1 MKLLDRY
8 VIRNFL
14 QVYLYCIAGFIS
26 IWLIFDVSD
35 NISTFIDQHVPL
47 SLVIRYYG
55 TQIPQVFI
63 ILLPVSLLL
72 SLLFALGRM
81 SRANEIVSMLTAG
94 VSLPRVLLPLIGMG
108 LLTVAASMA
117 LNYSLAPHAELARKA
132 FLSEAQSRPG
142 RYVQGQ
148 IFRNRTDS
156 RTWFIQN
163 FLPRTNTFNNVQV
176 LEQDINDNI
185 VTNYIAARAFFRP
198 ETKTWE
204 LENAKVVHYDQSG
217 NIVDE
222 QIYPSLK
229 IEHWSETPF
238 RLGSANERSEF
249 LSLPELR
256 EYLRFNSDFPV
267 TLLAPFRTHLQYRL
281 ALPWTCLVVVC
292 IAAPLGIGYSR
303 RGVLASV
310 ASAVVL
316 VFSMNFLTHLFLA
329 LGEGDRLSPLVAAWT
344 PNIRSMAIGLYLL
357 YLLAANR
364 EPPSFRL
371 FTARRIVAQ

>member
-1 MKLLDRY
+1 MRLLDRY

-14 QVYLYCIAGFIS
+14 QVYFYCIAGFIS

-35 NISTFIDQHVPL
+35 NISSFIDNHIGL
-47 SLVIRYYG
+47 ALVARYYG
-55 TQIPQVFI
+55 TQLPQVFI

-108 LLTVAASMA
+108 LLTVAASMV
-117 LNYSLAPHAELARKA
+117 LNYSLAPRAELARKT
-132 FLSEAQSRPG
+132 FISEAQSRPG
-142 RYVQGQ
+142 RTIQGQ
-148 IFRNRTDS
+148 IFRNRTDL
-156 RTWFIQN
+156 RTWFVQN
-163 FLPRTNTFNNVQV
+163 FLQRSNTFNNVQV
-176 LEQDINDNI
+176 LQQDANDNI
-185 VTNYIAARAFFRP
+185 VTNYVAARAVYRP

-204 LENAKVVHYDQSG
+204 LENARVVHYDQSG

-222 QIYPSLK
+222 QFFPSLK

-238 RLGSANERSEF
+238 RLGSANERAEF
-249 LSLPELR
+249 LSLPELH
-256 EYLRFNSDFPV
+256 EYLHFNADFPA

-281 ALPWTCLVVVC
+281 ALPWTCFVVVC

-303 RGVLASV
+303 RGVLSSV
-310 ASAVVL
+310 AAAVFL
-316 VFSMNFLTHLFLA
+316 VFSMNFLVHLFLA
-329 LGEGDRLSPLVAAWT
+329 LGEGYRVPAWIAAWT
-344 PNIRSMAIGLYLL
+344 PNILFMAIGLYLL
-357 YLLAANR
+357 YLRASNR

>member
-1 MKLLDRY
+1 MRLLDRY
-8 VIRNFL
+8 VIGNFL
-14 QVYLYCIAGFIS
+14 QVYFYCIAGFIS

-35 NISTFIDQHVPL
+35 NISSFIDNHIGL
-47 SLVIRYYG
+47 ALVARYYG

-94 VSLPRVLLPLIGMG
+94 VSLPRLLLPLIGMG

-117 LNYSLAPHAELARKA
+117 LNYSLAPHAELARKT
-132 FLSEAQSRPG
+132 FISEAQSRPG
-142 RYVQGQ
+142 RTIQGQ
-148 IFRNRTDS
+148 IFRNRTDL
-156 RTWFIQN
+156 RTWFVQN
-163 FLPRTNTFNNVQV
+163 FLQRSNTFNNVQV
-176 LEQDINDNI
+176 LQQDANDNI
-185 VTNYIAARAFFRP
+185 VTNYVAARAVYRP

-204 LENAKVVHYDQSG
+204 LENARVVHYDQSG

-222 QIYPSLK
+222 QFFPSLK
-229 IEHWSETPF
+229 IERWSETPF
-238 RLGSANERSEF
+238 RLGSANERAEF
-249 LSLPELR
+249 LSLPELH
-256 EYLRFNSDFPV
+256 EYLHFNADFPA

-281 ALPWTCLVVVC
+281 ALPWTCFVVVC

-303 RGVLASV
+303 RGVLSSV
-310 ASAVVL
+310 AAAVFL
-316 VFSMNFLTHLFLA
+316 VFSMNFLVHLFLA
-329 LGEGDRLSPLVAAWT
+329 LGEGYRVPAWIAAWT
-344 PNIRSMAIGLYLL
+344 PNILFMAIGLYLL
-357 YLLAANR
+357 YLRAANR

>member
-1 MKLLDRY
+1 MRLLDRY
-8 VIRNFL
+8 VIGNFL
-14 QVYLYCIAGFIS
+14 QVYFYCIAGFIS

-35 NISTFIDQHVPL
+35 NISSFIDNHIGL
-47 SLVIRYYG
+47 ALVARYYG
-55 TQIPQVFI
+55 TQLPQVFI

-94 VSLPRVLLPLIGMG
+94 VSLPRLLLPLIGMG

-117 LNYSLAPHAELARKA
+117 LNYSLAPHAELARKT
-132 FLSEAQSRPG
+132 FISEAQSRPG
-142 RYVQGQ
+142 RTIQGQ
-148 IFRNRTDS
+148 IFRNRTDL
-156 RTWFIQN
+156 RTWFVQN
-163 FLPRTNTFNNVQV
+163 FLQRSNTFNNVQV
-176 LEQDINDNI
+176 LQQDANDNI
-185 VTNYIAARAFFRP
+185 VTNYVAARAVYRP

-204 LENAKVVHYDQSG
+204 LENARVVHYDQSG

-222 QIYPSLK
+222 QFFPSLK

-238 RLGSANERSEF
+238 RLGSANERAEF

-256 EYLRFNSDFPV
+256 EYLRFNADFPA

-281 ALPWTCLVVVC
+281 ALPWTCFVVVC

-303 RGVLASV
+303 RGVLSSV
-310 ASAVVL
+310 AAAVFL
-316 VFSMNFLTHLFLA
+316 VFSMNFLVHLFLA
-329 LGEGDRLSPLVAAWT
+329 LGEGYRVPAWIAAWT
-344 PNIRSMAIGLYLL
+344 PNILFMAIGLYLL
-357 YLLAANR
+357 YLRAANR

>member
-1 MKLLDRY
+1 MRLLDRY
-8 VIRNFL
+8 VIGNFL
-14 QVYLYCIAGFIS
+14 QVYFYCIAGFIS

-35 NISTFIDQHVPL
+35 NISSFIDNHIGL
-47 SLVIRYYG
+47 ALVARYYG
-55 TQIPQVFI
+55 TQLPQVFI

-108 LLTVAASMA
+108 LLTVAASMV
-117 LNYSLAPHAELARKA
+117 LNYSLAPHAELARKT
-132 FLSEAQSRPG
+132 FISEAQSRPG
-142 RYVQGQ
+142 RTIQGQ
-148 IFRNRTDS
+148 IFRNRTDL
-156 RTWFIQN
+156 RTWFVQN
-163 FLPRTNTFNNVQV
+163 FLQRSNTFNNVQV
-176 LEQDINDNI
+176 LQQDANDNI
-185 VTNYIAARAFFRP
+185 VTNYVAARAVYRP

-204 LENAKVVHYDQSG
+204 LENARVVHYDQSG

-222 QIYPSLK
+222 QFFPSLK

-238 RLGSANERSEF
+238 RLGSANERAEF

-256 EYLRFNSDFPV
+256 EYLRFNADFPA

-281 ALPWTCLVVVC
+281 ALPWTCFVVVC

-303 RGVLASV
+303 RGVLSSV
-310 ASAVVL
+310 AAAVFL
-316 VFSMNFLTHLFLA
+316 VFSMNFLVHLFLA
-329 LGEGDRLSPLVAAWT
+329 LGEGYRVPAWIAAWT
-344 PNIRSMAIGLYLL
+344 PNILFMAIGLYLL
-357 YLLAANR
+357 YLRAANR